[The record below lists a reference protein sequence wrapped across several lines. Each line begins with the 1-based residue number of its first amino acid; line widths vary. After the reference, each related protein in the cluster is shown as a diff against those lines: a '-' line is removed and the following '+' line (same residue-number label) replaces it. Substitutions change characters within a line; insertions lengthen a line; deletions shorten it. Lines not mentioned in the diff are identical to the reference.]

1 MNQKEHLGLGDKR
14 WETDLQSFACKDIDS
29 SFDRRE
35 PSFPALLESTPP
47 SQFDDILL
55 NMHRIQIRLDQLET
69 IPGSRE
75 KFAKYN

>member
-29 SFDRRE
+29 SFGQRE
-35 PSFPALLESTPP
+35 LGFPALLESTLP
-47 SQFDDILL
+47 SQFDDTLL
-55 NMHRIQIRLDQLET
+55 NMHQIQIHRDQLET